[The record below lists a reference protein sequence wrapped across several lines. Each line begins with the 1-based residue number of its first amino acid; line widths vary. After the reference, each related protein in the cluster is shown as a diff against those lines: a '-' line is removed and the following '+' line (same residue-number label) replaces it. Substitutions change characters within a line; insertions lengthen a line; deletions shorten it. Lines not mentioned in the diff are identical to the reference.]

1 MLPPSAAVA
10 FVLTQIAVNGAVVER
25 DLVVLV
31 QIGAHLFGTEFESD
45 EGVDVLNQPGM
56 ELIGFSLTLFGKPA
70 LLLGFFGVVWLFLC
84 TVPSDFAAYG
94 AFVAVKQFGD
104 FGDGVVAG

>member
-1 MLPPSAAVA
+1 MLPQSAAVA
-10 FVLTQIAVNGAVVER
+10 FVLTQIAVNGAVVEC
-25 DLVVLV
+25 DLVVFV

-56 ELIGFSLTLFGKPA
+56 ELIVFSLTLFGKPA